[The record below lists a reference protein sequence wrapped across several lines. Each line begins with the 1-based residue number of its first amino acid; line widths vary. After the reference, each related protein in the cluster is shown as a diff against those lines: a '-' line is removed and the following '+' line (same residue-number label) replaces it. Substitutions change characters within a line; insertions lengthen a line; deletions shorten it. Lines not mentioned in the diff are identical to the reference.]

1 MSLAHDNTSLGTGQ
15 ALQQQIQESVS
26 DIQSKSN
33 LPVGIGLILGSG
45 LGGFYQLIPN
55 RTEIPY
61 QTIRH
66 FPISTVE
73 GHAGKLVIGEY
84 QGKKLAV
91 MAGRFHHYE
100 GYTTQQVVYPIRVMA
115 QLGIKT
121 LIVTNAAGG
130 INKSFVPG
138 DLMLIDDHINTISN
152 PLLGPNYPLGARF
165 PDMSKAYTPRL
176 KNIAMEAA
184 HRHNIQL
191 QVGIYIA
198 LTGPS
203 YETPAEIRMLRILGA
218 DAVGMSTA
226 PEVIAARHIGLD
238 ILGISCISNMAAGIL
253 DQPLCHEEVAAT
265 AQRVTDK
272 FTKLITEIIAMI

>member
-1 MSLAHDNTSLGTGQ
+1 MSQTSTGSATVAGQ
-15 ALQQQIQESVS
+15 ALLQQIQDSVQ
-26 DIQSKSN
+26 DIHAQTQ
-33 LPVGIGLILGSG
+33 LPVTIGLILGSG
-45 LGGFYQLIPN
+45 LGGFYQLIPH
-55 RTEIPY
+55 RIEIPY
-61 QTIRH
+61 QNIRH

-84 QGKKLAV
+84 QGKKLVV

-100 GYTTQQVVYPIRVMA
+100 GYTTQQVVYPVRVMA

-130 INKSFVPG
+130 VNKSFVPG

-152 PLLGPNYPLGARF
+152 PLLGPNCPVGPRF
-165 PDMSKAYTPRL
+165 PDMSKAYTPKL
-176 KNIAMEAA
+176 KEIALQAA
-184 HRHNIQL
+184 QKHQINLRRG
-191 QVGIYIA
+191 VYIA

-203 YETPAEIRMLRILGA
+203 YETPAEINMLRVLGA

-238 ILGISCISNMAAGIL
+238 ILGISCITNMAAGIL
-253 DQPLCHEEVAAT
+253 NQPLCHEEVAAT
-265 AQRVTDK
+265 AQKVTDK
-272 FTKLITEIIAMI
+272 FTNLITEIIANI